1 MSHLDNYLMR
11 KNFMAGVFGGRT
23 YDVYNLSEIDIDCL
37 LQDLDNEL
45 SPENLSCD
53 GELQGKSLAMKKSA
67 LENAMKELLAMT
79 EKVA

>member
-1 MSHLDNYLMR
+1 MSHLDNYLMQ
-11 KNFMAGVFGGRT
+11 KNFMASIVGGRT
-23 YDVYNLSEIDIDCL
+23 YDANNLSEIDIDCL

-53 GELQGKSLAMKKSA
+53 GELRGGGLARKTAMLKG
-67 LENAMKELLAMT
+67 AMKELIVMS